1 MLCMQVR
8 RMEKTPISGMVTWL
22 AQRGPLNGLPAFVG
36 WVDLAE
42 RIG

>member
-1 MLCMQVR
+1 MLSMQVR
-8 RMEKTPISGMVTWL
+8 RMEKTPISGIVIGL
-22 AQRGPLNGLPAFVG
+22 GQRDPLTGLPAFVR